1 MKPIYKRKD
10 KAKDMSIYRL
20 VQLAMSDI
28 CALSE
33 EEFLTK
39 YDECVVDA
47 FKVKPK
53 EFDDKVNDWLGVDNW
68 RKHFDGPFPSGPMN
82 LEINGYSNYQ
92 ELMQEAHYY
101 AEFIAKRAFEMGRGR
116 LHRSASR
123 ISILLTITA
132 SEDFVNLQC
141 GKNIGLSKR
150 QIGNKSLIEKWK
162 LLLPDLKEELTEFKC
177 YLKIRNNS
185 IIHFKNSDK
194 LELKHIID
202 LNFENAKKLNKL
214 VLNMMLEYKVK
225 MRDVWDIVEPNG
237 FYNILLQN
245 LEVTQE
251 IIKEIN
257 NFDKKNT
264 TGNNV

>member
-1 MKPIYKRKD
+1 MKFIYKRKD
-10 KAKDMSIYRL
+10 KTKDLSIYRI

-33 EEFLTK
+33 EEFLIK

-47 FKVKPK
+47 FKEKPE
-53 EFDDKVNDWLGVDNW
+53 EFDEKLNEWLGVDNW
-68 RKHFDGPFPSGPMN
+68 RKHFDGPFPSGPTD

-101 AEFIAKRAFEMGRGR
+101 AEFIAKRAYHMGRGR

-141 GKNIGLSKR
+141 SKNIGLTKR
-150 QIGNKSLIEKWK
+150 QIGNKSLIDKWK
-162 LLLPDLKEELTEFKC
+162 LLLPELEKELIDFKHF
-177 YLKIRNNS
+177 LSIRNDS
-185 IIHFKNSDK
+185 IIHFKNSGK
-194 LELKHIID
+194 LKLKHIID
-202 LNFENAKKLNKL
+202 LNYENAKKLNEL
-214 VLNMMLEYKVK
+214 VLNMMLKYKVK

-237 FYNILLQN
+237 FFNILWQN

-251 IIKEIN
+251 IMKEIY
-257 NFDKKNT
+257 NFEEKSSE
-264 TGNNV
+264 